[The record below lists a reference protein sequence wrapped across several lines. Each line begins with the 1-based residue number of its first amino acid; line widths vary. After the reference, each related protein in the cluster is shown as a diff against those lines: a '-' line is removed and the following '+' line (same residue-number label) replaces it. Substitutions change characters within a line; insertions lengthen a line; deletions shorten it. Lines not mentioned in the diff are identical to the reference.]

1 MPLGLGY
8 LASFILSKNSN
19 IKIKALDT
27 GVAKKKEIT
36 YFVRDDYDLV
46 GITVTSKAY
55 AEAVDLAKMF
65 KEHNP
70 NVVVVFGGPHVS
82 IIRQE
87 IMREPLIDLAI
98 YGEGELSFNDLIN
111 ILSRANNQPT
121 AKALSKIKGLI
132 YRNGSQVVV
141 NDPRELIK
149 NLDTIPFPAFSLF
162 PLKRYSGKYPMITS
176 RGCPFSCVFCASSQV
191 WGRKWRARSPENIIA
206 EVKYLLKNF
215 EPRPI
220 DFHDDGFNMSLERVN
235 ALCDKFIEE
244 KVKIPW
250 GVRGFRADIVNSQVA
265 EKMHQAGCSH
275 VAIGIESAN
284 NEMLIRMGKR
294 ESIETINKAITI
306 ISSAGIDV
314 VGQFM
319 IGNPGETLETVI
331 ESMKFIEKSDLNKA
345 IFGSAVPFPNTGLW
359 DYVNEHGRFLVEPDC
374 TKFEALSPRVIF
386 ETPEFTKE
394 ERLKAL
400 KLVEEAGM
408 AALGC
413 KSTGIKNSL
422 NSVLRSVGFKYLYGC
437 LPRSISYKL
446 YFFLRAIRAKGLSSK
461 KRRKRADKSVMRMSA
476 CQKLTNIL

>member
-1 MPLGLGY
+1 MKIALVYPSRQSDEKQMPLGLGY

-19 IKIKALDT
+19 IKVKALDT
-27 GVAKKKEIT
+27 GVARKKEIT
-36 YFVRDDYDLV
+36 SFIRDDYDLV
-46 GITVTSKAY
+46 GISVTSKAY
-55 AEAVDLAKMF
+55 AEAVNLAKMF

-70 NVVVVFGGPHVS
+70 NVVIVLGGPHVS
-82 IIRQE
+82 IMKQE

-98 YGEGELSFNDLIN
+98 YGEGELSFDDLIKV
-111 ILSRANNQPT
+111 LSRTNNQPT
-121 AKALSKIKGLI
+121 ARALAKINGLI

-141 NDPRELIK
+141 NAPREPIK

-162 PLKRYSGKYPMITS
+162 PLKRYPGKYPMITS
-176 RGCPFSCVFCASSQV
+176 RGCPFSCVFCVSSQI

-220 DFHDDGFNMSLERVN
+220 DFHDDGFNISLERVK

-250 GVRGFRADIVNSQVA
+250 GVRGFRADMVNSKVA
-265 EKMHQAGCSH
+265 EKMHRSGCSH

-284 NEMLIRMGKR
+284 NEMLIQMGKN
-294 ESIETINKAITI
+294 ESIETINKGITI
-306 ISSAGIDV
+306 LRSAGIDV

-319 IGNPGETLETVI
+319 IGNPGETLETVL
-331 ESMKFIEKSDLNKA
+331 ESMKFVEKSDLNKA
-345 IFGSAVPFPNTGLW
+345 IFGSAVPFPNSGLW
-359 DYVNEHGRFLVEPDC
+359 DYVNEHGSFLVEPDC

-400 KLVEEAGM
+400 KLVEEAGL

-413 KSTGIKNSL
+413 RSTGIKISL
-422 NSVLRSVGFKYLYGC
+422 GSVLRSVCFKYLYGW

-446 YFFLRAIRAKGLSSK
+446 YFFLRSIRTKVLSSK
-461 KRRKRADKSVMRMSA
+461 KR
-476 CQKLTNIL
+476 

>member
-1 MPLGLGY
+1 M
-8 LASFILSKNSN
+8 
-19 IKIKALDT
+19 
-27 GVAKKKEIT
+27 
-36 YFVRDDYDLV
+36 
-46 GITVTSKAY
+46 
-55 AEAVDLAKMF
+55 
-65 KEHNP
+65 
-70 NVVVVFGGPHVS
+70 
-82 IIRQE
+82 
-87 IMREPLIDLAI
+87 
-98 YGEGELSFNDLIN
+98 
-111 ILSRANNQPT
+111 
-121 AKALSKIKGLI
+121 
-132 YRNGSQVVV
+132 
-141 NDPRELIK
+141 
-149 NLDTIPFPAFSLF
+149 
-162 PLKRYSGKYPMITS
+162 
-176 RGCPFSCVFCASSQV
+176 
-191 WGRKWRARSPENIIA
+191 
-206 EVKYLLKNF
+206 
-215 EPRPI
+215 
-220 DFHDDGFNMSLERVN
+220 N

-250 GVRGFRADIVNSQVA
+250 GVRGFRADIVNSKVA

-284 NEMLIRMGKR
+284 NEMLIRMGKK
-294 ESIETINKAITI
+294 ESIETINKAITFI
-306 ISSAGIDV
+306 RSAGIDV

-319 IGNPGETLETVI
+319 IGNPGETLETVM

-400 KLVEEAGM
+400 KLVEEAGL

-413 KSTGIKNSL
+413 QSTGIKNTL

-446 YFFLRAIRAKGLSSK
+446 YFFLRAIRAKGLSNK